1 MGDVLVLLYNDAG
14 RIMLRAGLRGGRP
27 GNMLDGATGGA
38 YILGADDVAYML
50 TSPSSVRIESL
61 TAASAHDDGYCW
73 SDPTLIKSATLV
85 KSENPLST
93 VKSSSC
99 GVLEGSY

>member
-27 GNMLDGATGGA
+27 GNMLDDTGGA

-61 TAASAHDDGYCW
+61 TAGSPHDDGYCW

-85 KSENPLST
+85 KSENPEST